1 MGRKRK
7 LTEEEREL
15 WNRVARTTRLFHGR
29 PSEPVSMPPDDTP
42 PAKPSSP
49 VQPPLPERTKPDLP
63 KADLGKLRLGG
74 ATPRAGWSHV
84 PPHSIPETL
93 KAQPLRMDHKAHKAM
108 TRGKLVPD
116 AKIDLHGMTQAE
128 AHPELIRFI
137 LRAQDHGHR
146 LVLVITGKGKVV
158 EDWDPIPTR
167 RGVLRHQVPQWLRLP
182 PLGPVVMQVSQAHQR
197 HGGEGAYYVYLRRLR
212 G

>member
-1 MGRKRK
+1 MARKRK
-7 LTEEEREL
+7 LSEEEREL
-15 WNRVARTTRLFHGR
+15 WDRVARTTRLFHGTR
-29 PSEPVSMPPDDTP
+29 KPEQPDEEAL
-42 PAKPSSP
+42 AKPP
-49 VQPPLPERTKPDLP
+49 TPLEKPLPDPP

-74 ATPRAGWSHV
+74 ATPRTGWSHT
-84 PPHSIPETL
+84 PPKSIADSLRT
-93 KAQPLRMDHKAHKAM
+93 QPLRMDHKAHKQM

-116 AKIDLHGMTQAE
+116 ARIDLHGMTQAE
-128 AHPELIRFI
+128 AHPELISFI

-197 HGGEGAYYVYLRRLR
+197 HGGEGAYYVYLRKLR